1 MGYQQ
6 HQRYIGRGALWI
18 LAGEGGALLE
28 LQGNLVHQLGRATAG
43 DVGDV
48 IEEVVFGFGQ
58 RHQARHLGR
67 GAGIAEGDLVQ
78 WQALAVLQ
86 AEHFT
91 HVGTG
96 AQALDR
102 EAALGV
108 FFEYPGLLAV
118 RAIGGRQAGDFPE
131 FFFKGFV
138 AHLCGFNTAAQSLE
152 DLGLGFCRVKGGK
165 WHFIGLEQGVLFACN
180 IARLEPATGEHAVE
194 QGLGRGFGALQG
206 AGMDQQLAGVRAAFG
221 DQPGSAQHLAP
232 VAAHF
237 HGAGVAVTGQ
247 VAQGHQP
254 GRPLALGD
262 AGEQFFIGL
271 GRRADSVAA
280 DLYHFIQDVAVTGWR
295 LGKGWRAEHAGQQQ
309 AGIERGLHGFSF

>member
-1 MGYQQ
+1 MGHQQ
-6 HQRYIGRGALWI
+6 HQRYIGRGAWGI
-18 LAGEGGALLE
+18 FFGEGGALLE
-28 LQGNLVHQLGRATAG
+28 LQGNLVHQLGCATAG
-43 DVGDV
+43 DIGDV

-58 RHQARHLGR
+58 YHQARHFGR
-67 GAGIAEGDLVQ
+67 GAGITEGDLVQ
-78 WQALAVLQ
+78 RQALAVLQ
-86 AEHFT
+86 AEHFA
-91 HVGTG
+91 HVGPG

-102 EAALGV
+102 EAALGI
-108 FFEYPGLLAV
+108 FFEHPGLFAV
-118 RAIGGRQAGDFPE
+118 RAISTRQAGHFPE
-131 FFFKGFV
+131 FFFIGFV
-138 AHLCGFNTAAQSLE
+138 ACLGGFDAAPQGFE
-152 DLGLGFCRVKGGK
+152 YAGLGFVRVECGK

-180 IARLEPATGEHAVE
+180 VGRLETATGEHAVE